1 MSSINRSVTKGSD
14 RDTSTRGGG
23 WKNSVMKNYGVAA
36 IGEFLGTFLFLFFAF
51 AGTQCVKL
59 AYDPLKENQNDPAS
73 AFATAGLLIYV
84 AMCFGVS
91 LAVNVWIFYRVS
103 GGIFNPAVTLGVV
116 LLGGMPVLKGG
127 ILAIA
132 QLLGGIV
139 AAGAVEAILPGPLS
153 VNTGLGG
160 GISVAQGFFL
170 EAFLTFE
177 LTLTI
182 YMLAVE
188 KHRATF
194 LAPIGIGLALFISQL
209 AGVYFTGG
217 SLNPARSFGPAV
229 ITGVFPKY
237 HWIYWLGP
245 CLGSVAASGFYKL
258 LLIIEYRSVN
268 PDQDTDGIDRYTTY
282 SVGGGLDRGR
292 ASGSVTEAGDAPLR
306 ATDIV

>member
-1 MSSINRSVTKGSD
+1 MSSTGALRAKAGNVTV
-14 RDTSTRGGG
+14 TEHHPG
-23 WKNSVMKNYGVAA
+23 WKHSTAKNYGLAA
-36 IGEFLGTFLFLFFAF
+36 VGEFLGTFLFLFFAF

-59 AYDPLKENQNDPAS
+59 AYDPFKNNQTNAGE
-73 AFATAGLLIYV
+73 AVATAGLLLYV
-84 AMCFGVS
+84 ALSFGIS

-103 GGIFNPAVTLGVV
+103 GGLFNPAVTLGVV
-116 LLGGMPVLKGG
+116 LLGAMPPLKGA
-127 ILAIA
+127 ILVVA

-139 AAGAVEAILPGPLS
+139 AAALVEAMLPGDLA

-160 GISVAQGFFL
+160 GITTVQGFFL

-194 LAPIGIGLALFISQL
+194 MAPIGIGLALFIAHL
-209 AGVYFTGG
+209 AGIFFTGA

-229 ITGVFPKY
+229 VTRDFPTY
-237 HWIYWLGP
+237 HWIYWIGP
-245 CLGSVAASGFYKL
+245 CLGSVAATGFYKL
-258 LLIIEYRSVN
+258 LLILEYKTAN
-268 PDQDTDGIDRYTTY
+268 PGQDHDGLPTY
-282 SVGGGLDRGR
+282 SYPVGNFETRT
-292 ASGSVTEAGDAPLR
+292 SGSVSGERPTEVP